1 MLSKKNL
8 SVIDWL
14 VIYVLLIIPFV
25 NVVFILYALLSSKTN
40 ATFKNMIIAYILIAV
55 IGIVLWFGV
64 FAAAFA
70 STFN

>member
-14 VIYVLLIIPFV
+14 IIYVLLIIPFV

-40 ATFKNMIIAYILIAV
+40 ATFRNMIIAYILIAV
-55 IGIVLWFGV
+55 IGVVLWFGFIASI
-64 FAAAFA
+64 FAAA
-70 STFN
+70 S